1 MKVLTIIMDDNERD
15 DFEKEV
21 IDKTWQKVSDTLYK
35 AGYREGAEKGRET
48 SLQNGFDKGYKEGFT
63 ASVQIARLKG
73 MASVL
78 RKEDNLSGAEDHYQ
92 FWKNPL
98 KDLCLLCDKDK
109 ITSDNTCQ
117 STDLS
122 EMVLKQQI
130 IISQELEEEEKRNIE
145 LFKKFGISS
154 ET

>member
-1 MKVLTIIMDDNERD
+1 MVVTEQNTYFECSGLLKSIWYKLII
-15 DFEKEV
+15 
-21 IDKTWQKVSDTLYK
+21 Y
-35 AGYREGAEKGRET
+35 
-48 SLQNGFDKGYKEGFT
+48 
-63 ASVQIARLKG
+63 
-73 MASVL
+73 SVL

-154 ET
+154 ETWLCLSN